1 MNAEL
6 VKKVTEYVEEHI
18 GEFHA
23 SRIAKLQSINLKELL
38 TRKNPYMYKAK
49 NIVTAG
55 QMVENLAAAYMSS
68 AEESIFG
75 NWLEG
80 VAIFVSSEVYKGYK
94 SSAAGMDLE
103 FDKDGIHYFVS
114 IKSGPSWSNS
124 SSMRKLKQD
133 FIQAVK
139 IFNTSRKAVPTM
151 CIEGCCYGNDN
162 KDYTDSNHEKYC
174 GEKFWTLIS
183 GEPTM
188 FVDIVEPLGYKAKE
202 KNEEYAEEYCRMIN
216 KFTKEFI
223 SEYCD
228 SDGNIEWDKIVRM
241 NAAIKHPKVKKT
253 ENSTKKSKN

>member
-1 MNAEL
+1 MNVEL
-6 VKKVTEYVEEHI
+6 IKKVTEYVENHI

-23 SRIAKLQSINLKELL
+23 SRIAKLQAINLKGLL
-38 TRKNPYMYKAK
+38 MRKNPYMYKAK

-55 QMVENLAAAYMSS
+55 GMVESLAAAYMSS

-80 VAIFVSSEVYKGYK
+80 LAKFVSEEVYGGYK
-94 SSAAGMDLE
+94 SSATGVDLE
-103 FDKDGIHYFVS
+103 FDKEGIHYFVS
-114 IKSGPSWSNS
+114 VKSGPSWSNS
-124 SSMRKLKQD
+124 QSMGKLKRD

-162 KDYTDSNHEKYC
+162 KGYNDSTHENYC

-183 GEPTM
+183 GEPTL
-188 FVDIVEPLGYKAKE
+188 FVDIIEPLGFKAKE
-202 KNEEYAEEYCRMIN
+202 KNDEYFVEYGRMIN

-223 SEYCD
+223 ADYCD
-228 SDGNIEWDKIVRM
+228 KEGNINWDKIVRL
-241 NAAIKHPKVKKT
+241 NAAIEQRKEKSQK
-253 ENSTKKSKN
+253 STKISK